1 MTECPCCSHSMIRR
15 FRQKL
20 VYWFCRH
27 CWEAMPE
34 GNFNISLSLRSV
46 SLVTASEE
54 LPEEQSSLISIGSV
68 SLVTASEK
76 LPEAHSSLPSTSIN
90 LATELGIKKQN
101 FSLSIYDYVPT

>member
-1 MTECPCCSHSMIRR
+1 MTECPCCSHPMLRR

-34 GNFNISLSLRSV
+34 GNFNISLSSPSLSLVTASEELPKEHSLLTSIRSV

-54 LPEEQSSLISIGSV
+54 LGEE
-68 SLVTASEK
+68 
-76 LPEAHSSLPSTSIN
+76 HSSLPSTSIN
-90 LATELGIKKQN
+90 LTTEIGIKKEH
-101 FSLSIYDYVPT
+101 FSSSIYDYAPT